1 MRRLGSALG
10 VKAMSL
16 YHHVG
21 GRDELV
27 DAMAARTF
35 EQLQELP
42 STGDWREL
50 MTDLGRALRDVAG
63 THPRTFRLVGV
74 QPLDAPHAVA
84 ERTVTSLEAAGFDR
98 WTSLALYRAVASFA
112 RGYALGE
119 AGGFT
124 IGADEIEADLAFE
137 RGLAALLSGFESD
150 LL

>member
-10 VKAMSL
+10 VQAMSL

-21 GRDELV
+21 SRDEMV

-35 EQLQELP
+35 EQL
-42 STGDWREL
+42 REL
-50 MTDLGRALRDVAG
+50 DTDGNWQETMTDFGRMLRAVA
-63 THPRTFRLVGV
+63 TAHPRTFRLVGT

-84 ERTVTSLEAAGFDR
+84 EGLVNELVTTGFTR
-98 WTSLALYRAVASFA
+98 PSALAVYRAVASFA

-124 IGADEIEADLAFE
+124 IGADEVDPDVTFE
-137 RGLAALLSGFESD
+137 LGLAALLDGFESER
-150 LL
+150 